1 MTLYFKT
8 TTCIVWD
15 LCGCPGWRSLGL
27 PAWCGSSWGAASSC
41 TEKETALL
49 LKQFILLFTKPLA
62 VYSQHGGAASW
73 VMDASSPR
81 LPTRKGCL
89 GPV

>member
-8 TTCIVWD
+8 ITSIVWD
-15 LCGCPGWRSLGL
+15 VCSCPGWHSLG
-27 PAWCGSSWGAASSC
+27 PSSMVWDLLGC

-49 LKQFILLFTKPLA
+49 LKQFILLFTKLLA

-73 VMDASSPR
+73 VMDASSPP
-81 LPTRKGCL
+81 LPMRKGCL